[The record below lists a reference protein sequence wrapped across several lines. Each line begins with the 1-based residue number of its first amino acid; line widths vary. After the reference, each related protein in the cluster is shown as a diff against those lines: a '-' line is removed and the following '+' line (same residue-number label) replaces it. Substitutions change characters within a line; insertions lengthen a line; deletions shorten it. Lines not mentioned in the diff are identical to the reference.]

1 MHTCMHDWSCN
12 LHFPQ
17 YKRLRQCIEQNI
29 ECHQWTSFPHSNSL
43 TMHSINHS
51 MHTQISPSKINLNP
65 LSCKITG
72 KSLIIQC
79 TLKNGTCM
87 ENKWIKCKVDTRG
100 RWFLHW
106 IHTEYMNWANSITFT
121 LKRNLIR
128 LTIID
133 FVYVSRTLSLHFY
146 CTSLV
151 LNITDINVEHILP

>member
-1 MHTCMHDWSCN
+1 
-12 LHFPQ
+12 
-17 YKRLRQCIEQNI
+17 
-29 ECHQWTSFPHSNSL
+29 
-43 TMHSINHS
+43 

-146 CTSLV
+146 CKSLV
-151 LNITDINVEHILP
+151 SLLNITDINVELKNTFYHNKRVFMPLFYCTKFKVTKIEKEHANHTHKIIVPLGYSISL